1 MAMRYLTRWAGEPA
15 DMLDLLQVVQ
25 RNCTCSFSDSG
36 AVERVCSAHALLTGD
51 QQTINRL
58 TFVRSIADR
67 LRAEEWSPAN
77 WTSTNVDCERGDS
90 HARD

>member
-1 MAMRYLTRWAGEPA
+1 MRYLTRWPGEPA

-25 RNCTCSFSDSG
+25 RHCTCRFSDNG
-36 AVERVCSAHALLTGD
+36 AVERGCSAHALLTGD

-58 TFVRSIADR
+58 AFVRSIADR

-77 WTSTNVDCERGDS
+77 FDSDER
-90 HARD
+90 